1 MVDRGA
7 ASDTKLEDQPP
18 VCYQGQFDN
27 PICPECAP
35 FASTHTPTTH
45 AQIMLLDLTSLV
57 YSSKHCYTTYHY
69 NSALETRC

>member
-27 PICPECAP
+27 PALNVLPLP
-35 FASTHTPTTH
+35 PRTHPQHTH
-45 AQIMLLDLTSLV
+45 RYAI
-57 YSSKHCYTTYHY
+57 
-69 NSALETRC
+69 